1 MIKLVSFSVFIAAFV
16 WTWFLFNSHSKIS
29 LATHAGIQSKFMMLI
44 EETVKAARPNSS
56 NFEIT
61 NISTE
66 KIDDNQVGTHFSYK
80 YDDQLQDNEKVSQTM
95 SGEAILYRSPSE
107 NQKDD
112 KWVIKSIKTDNPN
125 IEFQLG
131 AIVNPANSAPEEKK
145 NQ

>member
-1 MIKLVSFSVFIAAFV
+1 
-16 WTWFLFNSHSKIS
+16 
-29 LATHAGIQSKFMMLI
+29 MLI